1 MATVQKHDA
10 RLYRPRFQCNHF
22 AKEEGEKEVKIAF
35 ILLVNV
41 AFILHFFQ

>member
-10 RLYRPRFQCNHF
+10 RLYQPRFQRNLF